1 VSQLKINQGFVYTCI
16 FLFFGTAAVASYSN
30 EFYWLFLSPGILIIY
45 FLIQYPKYL
54 FLLLI
59 ASIPWSAEFSFN
71 QNLGTDL
78 PDEPLM
84 VLTACTILFYIV
96 FNKGLSTTIRHPLFL
111 IIMLELVW
119 IAVIILFSTNQL
131 ASLKYFLAKCWY
143 ILAFLYAPVLLWKNK
158 SFFKESIIILFISMM
173 LVTCIILFREGIYNF
188 KFSDIN
194 KSVHPFFRNHVN
206 YSSLLVCMVPIELAI
221 IRLSALKRIMGLV
234 IILFLIT
241 ITAIYFSYAR
251 GAWLALFIGLA
262 AYWLISRRIL
272 LVSFLFISLF
282 IVGLVAYLNYDEHYL
297 NYSNNYKTTIFHT
310 NFEEHLQST
319 YQLKDLSTA
328 ERFYRW
334 VAGIRMIKDSWKTG
348 FGPTTF
354 YGEYKGYT
362 LPAFKTWVSKNEE
375 HSTVHNYFLLMII
388 EQGVIGLLLFFS
400 LLVLAFRYIEK
411 IYRNATDKYSKIVIS
426 SCGSILIMICTLN
439 FLSDLIETDKVG
451 SIFYLSLAAIIMLS
465 GIRQQDGNSVL
476 KDN

>member
-1 VSQLKINQGFVYTCI
+1 VNELKVNHGFVYTCL
-16 FLFFGTAAVASYSN
+16 FLFFGTVGVASYSTN
-30 EFYWLFLSPGILIIY
+30 FYWLFLSPGLLIIY

-71 QNLGTDL
+71 PGLGTDL

-96 FNKGLSTTIRHPLFL
+96 FNKKYFTTISHPVFL
-111 IIMLELVW
+111 IIILELAWV
-119 IAVIILFSTNQL
+119 AVIILFSSNQL
-131 ASLKYFLAKCWY
+131 ASLKYLLAKSWY
-143 ILAFLYAPVLLWKNK
+143 ILAFLFAPVLLWKNK
-158 SFFKESIIILFISMM
+158 NLFKESVIILFISMM
-173 LVTCIILFREGIYNF
+173 LVTCIILFREGMYNF

-221 IRLSALKRIMGLV
+221 ISLAVLKRIKGLV
-234 IILFLIT
+234 IILVLIT

-251 GAWLALFIGLA
+251 GAWLALFTGAA
-262 AYWLISRRIL
+262 AYWLIRRRIL
-272 LVSFLFISLF
+272 LVSFLFISLI
-282 IVGLVAYLNYDEHYL
+282 IVGAIVYLKYDEHYL
-297 NYSNNYKTTIFHT
+297 NYSNNFKTTIFHT

-334 VAGIRMIKDSWKTG
+334 VAGIRMTKDSWKTG

-354 YGEYKGYT
+354 YQEYKSYT

-400 LLVLAFRYIEK
+400 LLVIAFSYIEK
-411 IYRNATDKYSKIVIS
+411 IYRKARDRYSRVVIS
-426 SCGSILIMICTLN
+426 SCGAILIMVCTLN

-451 SIFYLSLAAIIMLS
+451 SIFYLCIAVIVMLNPQP
-465 GIRQQDGNSVL
+465 IRA
-476 KDN
+476 DN